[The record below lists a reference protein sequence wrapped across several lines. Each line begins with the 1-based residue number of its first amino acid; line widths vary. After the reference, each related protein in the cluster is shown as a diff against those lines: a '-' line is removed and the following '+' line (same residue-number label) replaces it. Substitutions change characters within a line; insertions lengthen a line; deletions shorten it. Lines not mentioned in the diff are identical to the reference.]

1 MGFQEMG
8 TKQKANLMVVVDTID
23 SDGEVVGTRLDTK
36 NQIRCLN
43 LEGDE
48 VHVIERVPDGSVE
61 SVLHDL
67 PHDLYASITVIT
79 QDGNEIVWK

>member
-1 MGFQEMG
+1 MNIRREPKLSSQ
-8 TKQKANLMVVVDTID
+8 TTSHTYNL
-23 SDGEVVGTRLDTK
+23 GLDTM

-43 LEGDE
+43 LDGDE

-61 SVLHDL
+61 SVLNDL
-67 PHDLYASITVIT
+67 QHDLYASITVIT

>member
-1 MGFQEMG
+1 M
-8 TKQKANLMVVVDTID
+8 
-23 SDGEVVGTRLDTK
+23 

-43 LEGDE
+43 LDGDE

-67 PHDLYASITVIT
+67 QHDLYASITVIT